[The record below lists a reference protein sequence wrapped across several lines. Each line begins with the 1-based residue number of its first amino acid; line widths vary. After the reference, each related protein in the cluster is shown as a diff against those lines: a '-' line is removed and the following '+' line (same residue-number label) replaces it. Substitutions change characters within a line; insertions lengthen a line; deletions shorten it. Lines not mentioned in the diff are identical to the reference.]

1 LIAFSDT
8 LFRATFAFNPD
19 EDGIIWVK
27 SVPDPVSFGVVKVST
42 DNVITDFI
50 EKSPV
55 FISDLAIVGI
65 YYIREGQKLRDELA
79 YMLDN
84 DIKDKGEFQLTT
96 ALEGLKQKGMRF
108 RPANIEEWLDCGN
121 KDNVLATNRRM
132 LELKQNEEA
141 LIDPTAEIIDSV
153 IIPPCSVGAG
163 AVVRNSVIGP
173 FVSIGSNSGLH
184 RSVISSSIVQ
194 SETVIHNANLINSLI
209 GNNVDYS
216 GEASEISLGDYSKM

>member
-1 LIAFSDT
+1 
-8 LFRATFAFNPD
+8 
-19 EDGIIWVK
+19 
-27 SVPDPVSFGVVKVST
+27 
-42 DNVITDFI
+42 
-50 EKSPV
+50 
-55 FISDLAIVGI
+55 
-65 YYIREGQKLRDELA
+65 
-79 YMLDN
+79 MLDN

-96 ALEGLKQKGMRF
+96 ALEGLKQKGLRF

-132 LELKQNEEA
+132 LELKHQEEE
-141 LIDPTAEIIDSV
+141 LIDESAEVIDSV
-153 IIPPCSVGAG
+153 IIPPCSIGAG

-173 FVSIGSNSGLH
+173 FVSVGSNSGLH